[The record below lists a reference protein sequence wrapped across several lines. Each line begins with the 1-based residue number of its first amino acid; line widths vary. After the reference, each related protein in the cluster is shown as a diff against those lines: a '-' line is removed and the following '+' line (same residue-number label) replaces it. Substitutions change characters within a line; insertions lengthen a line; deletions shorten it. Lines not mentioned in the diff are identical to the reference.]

1 MPPRLYSRH
10 TFCEAVI
17 DDAGRLYLTD
27 REPYGYRDLPDNR
40 THRVAEGDTLQTLAA
55 RYFAE
60 LPDPAWLWWV
70 IADFQ
75 PDPIFD
81 PTIALAPGAVL
92 IIPSVQTVLS
102 RIFDEARRDGAASG
116 DEVQT

>member
-10 TFCEAVI
+10 SFCEALT
-17 DDAGRLYLTD
+17 DEAGRVYLSD

-40 THRVAEGDTLQTLAA
+40 VHRVGLGDTLQTLAA
-55 RYFAE
+55 RYFPE
-60 LPDPAWLWWV
+60 LPDPAWFWWV

-81 PTIALAPGAVL
+81 PTIALAPGATLV
-92 IIPSVQTVLS
+92 IPSAQTVLT
-102 RIFDEARRDGAASG
+102 RIFDEARRDDAAEGGA
-116 DEVQT
+116 